1 MHQGFSG
8 EAKRAVE
15 VLYIPL
21 KHKIIRIDGFAPPPS
36 RAKVR
41 GRYSILGRKFWSE
54 KIDTWWRLLASRL
67 DETTGRELKH
77 QYLQ

>member
-21 KHKIIRIDGFAPPPS
+21 KHKIIRIDGFAPPG
-36 RAKVR
+36 VR
-41 GRYSILGRKFWSE
+41 GKSGGSIAHFWSE
-54 KIDTWWRLLASRL
+54 KIGTWWRLLASRL

>member
-21 KHKIIRIDGFAPPPS
+21 KHKIIRIDGFAPPGSPGEVS
-36 RAKVR
+36 PES
-41 GRYSILGRKFWSE
+41 GGSIAYFWSE
-54 KIDTWWRLLASRL
+54 KIGTWWRLLASRL